1 VEPDARVEA
10 AATTTTT
17 TTTTRT
23 KLWNLDRLDQ
33 RALPLDGAYVRDAD
47 AGAGAHVYVLDS
59 GVRATHAEFSGGRAI
74 GAGVDFTDDGG
85 QKTSSSSSSS
95 PFEDCDGHG
104 THVSAT
110 IAGATVGVAPGATIH
125 PVRVLDCD
133 GGGSASDV
141 VAGLEWVA
149 SHVAYH
155 RRCACAITNFFFS
168 PTP

>member
-1 VEPDARVEA
+1 M
-10 AATTTTT
+10 
-17 TTTTRT
+17 
-23 KLWNLDRLDQ
+23 KGLD
-33 RALPLDGAYVRDAD
+33 
-47 AGAGAHVYVLDS
+47 AGAHVYVLDS

-74 GAGVDFTDDGG
+74 GAGVDFTDDFTDDGG

-110 IAGATVGVAPGATIH
+110 IAGATGGVAPGATIH

-155 RRCACAITNFFFS
+155 RRCA
-168 PTP
+168 